1 MDANRSS
8 TPIRSSTPGNQHSSE
23 SAAHPPQSPRRSGL
37 LSSEKNTEA
46 NSRWRNHFGRV
57 AQLFPLWFLRQ
68 THRQRVSLDKNEGV
82 VKVHESCAEGTV
94 NEPVWL
100 RTRTLEHSLGITS
113 GWKPVPPTVDS
124 APTAAMIL
132 LCEHPATAGCESA
145 QSIPTVWLATGG
157 PAFSHFGFCMNLPDK
172 GCPVLARCSRGR

>member
-1 MDANRSS
+1 MEPHAEVIV
-8 TPIRSSTPGNQHSSE
+8 PI
-23 SAAHPPQSPRRSGL
+23 PPTVP
-37 LSSEKNTEA
+37 A
-46 NSRWRNHFGRV
+46 HFGRV

-68 THRQRVSLDKNEGV
+68 THRQRVSLDENEGV

-157 PAFSHFGFCMNLPDK
+157 PAFSHFGCCMNLPDK
-172 GCPVLARCSRGR
+172 GCPALANPARERGTQTVWNRHKNRNRKRPGHPSRARLNKK